1 MEINKNNYEAFL
13 LDLMEGKLSA
23 EDRSAVLLFLE
34 KHPEIEFDYDLSL
47 PQISVDDALSFD
59 LKNNLKHL
67 DDEREEQVVYYLDG
81 ALSVEE
87 KNKFEFQLKE
97 DKLLQDLVKQYEN
110 IKLEPETIAFPMATS
125 ELFKFTN
132 EEEELISYVEG
143 LLPANKSKEILSAAK
158 VNPSVTNEIN
168 LLSATKSTPDFA
180 INYPNKEELKKS
192 AIIVFLRSNV
202 SYLSIAASLV
212 LLLMV
217 FYPSN
222 EVQTP
227 YGLAAVRKDLLN
239 KELNIQNVNHMPN
252 QELPVVS
259 YASNKIN
266 NSANHVKQ
274 EKDSVFNTNNTNFPI
289 VKNNIVIEQP
299 LAMNNNTTSNEAS
312 MRPYNPVIINNYD
325 ENDPDLIAQ
334 NQTKEPATSV
344 VQKLQNSAWES
355 VGKVPSNVKDVNKK
369 SHSKRM
375 NMLAVIGNGLKKL
388 GVKKSGAQ
396 KIYNEE
402 EDYVEYNVNIAGITI
417 SKKELN

>member
-23 EDRSAVLLFLE
+23 EERSAVLLFLE
-34 KHPEIEFDYDLSL
+34 KHPEIDFDYDLSL
-47 PQISVDDALSFD
+47 PQVSVDDDLNFD

-67 DDEREEQVVYYLDG
+67 DEEREEQVVYYVDG

-87 KNKFEFQLKE
+87 RSKFEFQLKE
-97 DKLLQDLVKQYEN
+97 DKSLQDLVKQYQN
-110 IKLEPETIAFPMATS
+110 IKLEPETIHFPMETAA
-125 ELFKFTN
+125 LFKFSN
-132 EEEELISYVEG
+132 KEEELISYVEG
-143 LLPANKSKEILSAAK
+143 LLPANKSKEILSTAQ
-158 VNPSVTNEIN
+158 VNPSVMNEIN
-168 LLSATKSTPDFA
+168 LLSATKSNPDFA

-202 SYLSIAASLV
+202 SYLSIAASLI

-217 FYPSN
+217 FYPIA
-222 EVQTP
+222 EVQAP
-227 YGLAAVRKDLLN
+227 HGLAAVKKDLLN
-239 KELNIQNVNHMPN
+239 RELNKDNVNLLPN

-259 YASNKIN
+259 YASNKIY
-266 NSANHVKQ
+266 NSSTHVKQ
-274 EKDSVFNTNNTNFPI
+274 VKDSIFNANKTI
-289 VKNNIVIEQP
+289 VKNNVVIEQP
-299 LAMNNNTTSNEAS
+299 IEMSNMAKLNEATA
-312 MRPYNPVIINNYD
+312 RPYDPVIINNYD

-334 NQTKEPATSV
+334 NQTKGPATSV

-355 VGKVPSNVKDVNKK
+355 VGKVPSNVKDANKK

-396 KIYNEE
+396 KIYNEDK
-402 EDYVEYNVNIAGITI
+402 DYVEYNVNIAGITI
-417 SKKELN
+417 TKKELN